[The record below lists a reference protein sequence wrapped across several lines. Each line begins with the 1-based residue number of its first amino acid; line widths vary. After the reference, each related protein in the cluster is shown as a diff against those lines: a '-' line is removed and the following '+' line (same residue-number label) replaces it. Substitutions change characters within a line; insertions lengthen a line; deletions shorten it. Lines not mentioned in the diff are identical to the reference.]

1 MFYTKEELA
10 SIGFKYIGENA
21 KISDKAVFYGAERI
35 SIGENTR
42 IDDFCILSAGAGGIT
57 LGRNVHIACY
67 VSLIGK
73 ESITIADFAG
83 ISSKCSV
90 YSSSDDYS
98 GNAMSNPT
106 VPSKYTK
113 VDSRPVHIG
122 KHVLVGAGSIILPGV
137 IIGDYSSV
145 GAASFVKKPIPLEG
159 IVWSGNPLRSLSQR
173 NKEKLI
179 ELECHYLS
187 EK

>member
-1 MFYTKEELA
+1 MGFK
-10 SIGFKYIGENA
+10 SIGVNA
-21 KISDKAVFYGAERI
+21 QISDKAVFYGINNI
-35 SIGENTR
+35 SIGDNSR
-42 IDDFCILSAGAGGIT
+42 IDDFCILSAGPGGIT
-57 LGRNVHIACY
+57 IGRNVHIACY

-73 ESITIADFAG
+73 EEITIADFAG
-83 ISSKCSV
+83 LSSKCSV

-106 VPSKYTK
+106 VPAKYTN

-137 IIGDYSSV
+137 IIGDYSAV
-145 GAASFVKKPIPLEG
+145 GAASFVRKPIPLEG
-159 IVWSGNPLRSLSQR
+159 IISSGNPLRSLSQR

-179 ELECHYLS
+179 ELECQYLS